1 MTLITIHTVTHN
13 MRECAIVY
21 QGVCVC
27 VFQAIFYLSDFI
39 SFCFSVAD
47 GIGVYLA
54 MGLSS
59 QA

>member
-1 MTLITIHTVTHN
+1 
-13 MRECAIVY
+13 MRLC
-21 QGVCVC
+21 VCVC
-27 VFQAIFYLSDFI
+27 VCVCVCTFQSAKTIYLFIFSYLSDFI
-39 SFCFSVAD
+39 PFCFSVAD